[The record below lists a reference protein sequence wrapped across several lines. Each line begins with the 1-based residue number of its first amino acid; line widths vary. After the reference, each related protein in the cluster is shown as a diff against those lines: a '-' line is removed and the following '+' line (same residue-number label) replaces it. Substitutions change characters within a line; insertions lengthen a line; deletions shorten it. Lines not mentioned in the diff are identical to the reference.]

1 MTKPT
6 KVPGIPKPPASADP
20 QTRHYLENLAEAVEI
35 RLGRRG
41 DPKDRAVTL
50 RELIDSG
57 LAEDLK
63 AAPFDPNNINPT
75 NIGIAPPVVTDS
87 SVPPAPTSFNVA
99 GAYSQVILSWDYPHY
114 SNHSFTEIYGHD
126 SDVIGDAQLIG
137 VSTGRVYIDPIGSGA
152 SRYYWIRHVSTSSV
166 LGPWNSGTGTLGQ
179 TSIDVAYQLNVLAGA
194 ITSSELATSLA
205 TPIGN
210 LPTDTSA
217 SISSLQSQINSLS
230 TVAAWASGTSY
241 SVNDLVTFSGNL
253 YEAAQA
259 HTASSSNQPSGSSSN
274 NSYWT
279 YVGAYTSLAAAVAGN
294 TSDITEV
301 NYINASSG
309 SAAAQKIASLDAT
322 VTHPTTGVS
331 ANATAVSSLDTRVS
345 TAENTITSQSED
357 ITALENT
364 VTHPTT
370 GVSANATAVSGLTS
384 TVSSQ
389 GLTLASVS
397 QAVTSLNT
405 TVGNNSSSIT
415 SQTSSINGLEAKY
428 VVKTD
433 VNGAVAGFGLAS
445 TDNGAGNITSEFIV
459 NADRF
464 AIMRGGTNTA
474 AATVP
479 FAVQATAATI
489 NGESVPAGVYMADAF
504 IKNGSIESAKI
515 GSLNASKITAGFISA
530 DRINGNSIEASKL
543 SIDNNVFAE
552 ASNGD
557 LILATGSA
565 TAGVK
570 FENLSNDAVGV
581 IAMATQSGNATLSNQ
596 TYYPYSFTQSTPWNE
611 FTLTDGYGTSSA
623 TYTLPELITNGLVIP
638 AETLKESGTYYIDF
652 GAHPFGSLENSS
664 STSAS
669 AVVLIVERR
678 YYTSSGSYSYYTSRM
693 SNASYYGILP
703 LTYRVGT
710 TSVYLDENYDY
721 RFRLYGHIKAF
732 NDTSVGSGGKGMFG
746 GFIKVVRIHKST

>member
-638 AETLKESGTYYIDF
+638 AETLQESGTYYIDF

>member
-1 MTKPT
+1 M
-6 KVPGIPKPPASADP
+6 
-20 QTRHYLENLAEAVEI
+20 
-35 RLGRRG
+35 
-41 DPKDRAVTL
+41 
-50 RELIDSG
+50 
-57 LAEDLK
+57 
-63 AAPFDPNNINPT
+63 
-75 NIGIAPPVVTDS
+75 
-87 SVPPAPTSFNVA
+87 
-99 GAYSQVILSWDYPHY
+99 
-114 SNHSFTEIYGHD
+114 
-126 SDVIGDAQLIG
+126 
-137 VSTGRVYIDPIGSGA
+137 
-152 SRYYWIRHVSTSSV
+152 
-166 LGPWNSGTGTLGQ
+166 
-179 TSIDVAYQLNVLAGA
+179 
-194 ITSSELATSLA
+194 
-205 TPIGN
+205 
-210 LPTDTSA
+210 
-217 SISSLQSQINSLS
+217 
-230 TVAAWASGTSY
+230 
-241 SVNDLVTFSGNL
+241 
-253 YEAAQA
+253 
-259 HTASSSNQPSGSSSN
+259 
-274 NSYWT
+274 
-279 YVGAYTSLAAAVAGN
+279 
-294 TSDITEV
+294 
-301 NYINASSG
+301 
-309 SAAAQKIASLDAT
+309 
-322 VTHPTTGVS
+322 
-331 ANATAVSSLDTRVS
+331 SSLDTRVS

-638 AETLKESGTYYIDF
+638 AETLQESGTYYIDF

>member
-638 AETLKESGTYYIDF
+638 AETLQESGTYYIDF

-678 YYTSSGSYSYYTSRM
+678 YYTSSGSYSYYTSRI

>member
-678 YYTSSGSYSYYTSRM
+678 YYTSSGSYSYYTSRI

>member
-63 AAPFDPNNINPT
+63 ATSFDPNNINPT
-75 NIGIAPPVVTDS
+75 NLGIAPPVVTDS
-87 SVPPAPTSFNVA
+87 SVPPSPTSFNVA
-99 GAYSQVILSWDYPHY
+99 AAYSQVILTWDYPNY
-114 SNHSFTEIYGHD
+114 GNHSFTEIYGHS
-126 SDVIGDAQLIG
+126 SDAIGDAQLIG

-179 TSIDVAYQLNVLAGA
+179 TSTDVAYQLNVLAGA

-210 LPTDTSA
+210 LPTDTNA
-217 SISSLQSQINSLS
+217 SISSLQSQINNLS

-253 YEAAQA
+253 YEAVQA

-294 TSDITEV
+294 TSDITDI

-309 SAAAQKIASLDAT
+309 SAAAVAINSL
-322 VTHPTTGVS
+322 
-331 ANATAVSSLDTRVS
+331 N
-345 TAENTITSQSED
+345 
-357 ITALENT
+357 
-364 VTHPTT
+364 
-370 GVSANATAVSGLTS
+370 S
-384 TVSSQ
+384 TVGGHS
-389 GLTLASVS
+389 
-397 QAVTSLNT
+397 TSIST
-405 TVGNNSSSIT
+405 QQST
-415 SQTSSINGLEAKY
+415 INGLSGQY
-428 VVKTD
+428 TVKID
-433 VNGAVAGFGLAS
+433 NNDHVSGFGLSS
-445 TDNGAGNITSEFIV
+445 TAVDGTPTSAFIV
-459 NADRF
+459 RADKF
-464 AIMRGGTNTA
+464 AVIDPADTSTGLTNSPPA
-474 AATVP
+474 DTVP
-479 FAVQATAATI
+479 FFIDSGNTYIKTAMI
-489 NGESVPAGVYMADAF
+489 EDA
-504 IKNGSIESAKI
+504 SITSAKI
-515 GSLNASKITAGFISA
+515 GSVNAGTINVGTLSA
-530 DRINGNSIEASKL
+530 NRIGANSLEASKL
-543 SIDNNVFAE
+543 KIDNNVFTQN
-552 ASNGD
+552 SNGD

-596 TYYPYSFTQSTPWNE
+596 AYYPYSFTESTPWHQY
-611 FTLTDGYGTSSA
+611 TLSDDYGNTST

-638 AETLKESGTYYIDF
+638 AETLQESGTYYIDF
-652 GAHPFGSLENSS
+652 GAHPFGSLANNS
-664 STSAS
+664 TVSAS
-669 AVVLIVERR
+669 AVVLNVERR
-678 YYTSSGSYSYYTSRM
+678 YYTSSGSYSYVTSRI
-693 SNASYYGILP
+693 SQASYYGSLP

-710 TSVYLDENYDY
+710 ASVYLDKNYDY
-721 RFRLYGHIKAF
+721 RFRLYGHLKGF
-732 NDTSVGSGGKGMFG
+732 SDTSLGSGGKGMFG